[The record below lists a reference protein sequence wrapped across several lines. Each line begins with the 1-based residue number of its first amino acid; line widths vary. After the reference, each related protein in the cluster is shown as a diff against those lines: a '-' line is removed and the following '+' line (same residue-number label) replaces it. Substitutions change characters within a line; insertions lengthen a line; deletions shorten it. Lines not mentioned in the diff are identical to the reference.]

1 MGGSVG
7 YSVNTNATSGANGKT
22 GDIGQY
28 FGGIQTGG
36 TSGGLPTWALIAAVA
51 LAALYILKR

>member
-1 MGGSVG
+1 MGESV
-7 YSVNTNATSGANGKT
+7 YSVNTNATSGANGKS

-36 TSGGLPTWALIAAVA
+36 SSGGLPTWALVAALA
-51 LAALYILKR
+51 LAALYILRK